1 MATQTVAQQ
10 RATSAQTER
19 ARRFHKLRAL
29 GVMGLLVEI
38 LKYAILILLAITFLM
53 PFYWMLSSA
62 VKTDSQVYTIPP
74 VWFPVPQYWNNF
86 WDAWNSENY
95 WLFTYNTVVRYAIP
109 ATFGT
114 IISSALVAYSF
125 SRLRWIGRDTLF
137 AVVLA
142 TLMIP
147 GWVRLVPLFIIF
159 KQIGWLNTF
168 LPLVVPHFFGNA
180 FYIFLLRQFFL
191 GLPSEL
197 SDAARIDGARELQ
210 IMFRI
215 ILPLSVPAIAVV
227 ALFTFMDAW
236 NDYLGPLIYVN
247 NEEKWVLALGVQ
259 RLRSAVAE
267 IGNRQLAYPYLMAVS
282 SLITL
287 PIFLA
292 FFFAQRTFIE
302 GFSVTGLKG

>member
-1 MATQTVAQQ
+1 MATQSVSQQ
-10 RATSAQTER
+10 HSLPKPSER
-19 ARRFHKLRAL
+19 ERQRRKTRPL
-29 GVMGLLVEI
+29 GLQGWIIAI
-38 LKYAILILLAITFLM
+38 LKYTILLTLAISFLL

-62 VKTDSQVYTIPP
+62 VKNDSQVYTVPP
-74 VWFPVPQYWNNF
+74 VWFPVPQQWNNF

-95 WLFTYNTVVRYAIP
+95 WLFTYNTVVMYAIP
-109 ATFGT
+109 ATIGT
-114 IISSALVAYSF
+114 VLSSSLVAYSF

-137 AVVLA
+137 AIVLT

-180 FYIFLLRQFFL
+180 FFIFLLRQFFMS
-191 GLPSEL
+191 LPTEL
-197 SDAARIDGARELQ
+197 SDAARIDGANELQ
-210 IMFRI
+210 TMFRI
-215 ILPLSVPAIAVV
+215 ILPLSVPALAVV

-247 NEEKWVLALGVQ
+247 MEEKWVLALGVQ

-282 SLITL
+282 SLITM

-302 GFSVTGLKG
+302 GISVTGLKG